1 MAAAKGKS
9 LKAYIENILVEEAE
23 VLQVEVSVN
32 PSPSGDT
39 WFNDPANITEIKKR
53 VKAHREHKTKITVTL
68 KNSEDIK
75 NFIKSI

>member
-39 WFNDPANITEIKKR
+39 WFNDPAKGTDNPIN
-53 VKAHREHKTKITVTL
+53 L
-68 KNSEDIK
+68 
-75 NFIKSI
+75 